1 MRRDTQ
7 LEATRNPARIYADVL
22 SKLDKLEGKLDKV
35 ENALKVQ
42 QGK

>member
-22 SKLDKLEGKLDKV
+22 SKLDKV
-35 ENALKVQ
+35 ENAVKVQ
-42 QGK
+42 QGKQGR